1 MRQTE
6 SAPAE
11 LGAVPIAA
19 IQIDARSRDDIPA
32 VLLGLQHIHTSESLR
47 EKVFARL
54 ESQVSPRVRK
64 DTGRPGMDRWR
75 SLCLALDCGY
85 DRLAEISRL
94 WDAQRCLIR
103 TAARLAAAQA
113 RFPALAACS
122 FDQGFHSPANQGRA
136 RVAGMVQTGPPA
148 ASGGAGFFTLRAG
161 LAPADS
167 GFFSKKT
174 SRARQ

>member
-54 ESQVSPRVRK
+54 ESQASPRVRK
-64 DTGRPGMDRWR
+64 DTGRPGMDRRR
-75 SLCLALDCGY
+75 SLCQALDCGY
-85 DRLAEISRL
+85 DRLAELASER
-94 WDAQRCLIR
+94 R
-103 TAARLAAAQA
+103 TLRQITAST
-113 RFPALAACS
+113 FPA
-122 FDQGFHSPANQGRA
+122 
-136 RVAGMVQTGPPA
+136 
-148 ASGGAGFFTLRAG
+148 
-161 LAPADS
+161 AP
-167 GFFSKKT
+167 
-174 SRARQ
+174 